1 MSHIELLRKHANWY
15 ARRGLRVFPCKPRD
29 KVPATAHGCKDATT
43 DPARIAAWWDGTY
56 LYNVGIATGGGVV
69 VLDVDVNHAAGKYGD
84 ETLAELE
91 REHGPLPDT
100 WMCLTGGGGVHYY
113 FACDDPAL
121 TVGTGFAPGL
131 DYRGAGGYVVAPPS
145 LHESGREYE
154 WEAAHTP
161 ANTALAP
168 LPDWLH
174 SLMLEGRKQAPRTR
188 TEAAPEKVQEGGRND
203 TLYRLACSLRGKGLG
218 EAGITAALLAENR
231 ERCVPPL
238 PVAEVEKIAKSAG
251 RYERGSTEG
260 GHALNW
266 DGTAEPSHRADSP
279 DQLFSLFKPLSEY
292 QEEEAEWIVPGWIP
306 KGQISLIAADGGIG
320 KTTLWCHI
328 IAALSSGS
336 TCILDPPGFTR
347 EPMKITFMTTEDSV
361 RKKLHKK
368 LRLAGANMNNII
380 TPDFAMDRAGLLR
393 SLNFGTEEMDRVL
406 RYLKPV
412 LCIFDPV
419 QGFTPPKVNMGSRN
433 EMRDCMAPLISI
445 GEDIGTTALVVCHT
459 NKRRGAYGRD
469 RIADS
474 ADLWDISRS
483 VMMAGFTEDKGVRY
497 LSNEKNNYAPLQETV
512 LFTIDADEQ
521 VHKAGTT
528 WKRDREYVQ
537 GAEISKAAPVREDCK
552 AFILQT
558 LEEAG
563 GVMPTAT
570 LEETA
575 KSAGYSFSAITRAKK
590 ELKAERALKHF
601 QTGSAKSGDKVWHM
615 QLVSPEGFT
624 EVSED
629 TPTPFDEDLRQTSL
643 DGPE

>member
-1 MSHIELLRKHANWY
+1 MSHIEHLRKHANWY

-43 DPARIAAWWDGTY
+43 DPAQIAAWWDGTY
-56 LYNVGIATGGGVV
+56 LYNVGLATGGGVV
-69 VLDVDVNHAAGKYGD
+69 VLDVDINHSAGKYGD

-91 REHGPLPDT
+91 AQHGPLPET

-145 LHESGREYE
+145 LHDSGREYE

-218 EAGITAALLAENR
+218 EAGITASLLEENR

-238 PVAEVEKIAKSAG
+238 PAAEVEKIAKSAG
-251 RYERGSTEG
+251 RYERGGS

-336 TCILDPPGFTR
+336 ACILDPPGFTR

-361 RKKLHKK
+361 RKKLRKK
-368 LRLAGANMNNII
+368 LRLAGADMDNII
-380 TPDFAMDRAGLLR
+380 TPDFAMDRTGLLR

-445 GEDIGTTALVVCHT
+445 GEDIGTTALIVCHT
-459 NKRRGAYGRD
+459 NKRKGAYGRD

-483 VMMAGFTEDKGVRY
+483 VMMAGFTEDQGVRY
-497 LSNEKNNYAPLQETV
+497 LSNEKNNYAPPQETI

-521 VHKAGTT
+521 IHKAGTS
-528 WKRDREYVQ
+528 WKRDREYIQ
-537 GAEISKAAPVREDCK
+537 GAEVSRTAPVREDCK

-563 GVMPTAT
+563 GAMPTAT

-575 KSAGYSFSAITRAKK
+575 KSAGYSFSAITRMKK
-590 ELKAERALKHF
+590 ALKAEGSIKYFH
-601 QTGSAKSGDKVWHM
+601 TGSNTDRVWHM
-615 QLVSPEGFT
+615 QLVNQDGFT
-624 EVSED
+624 ETSED
-629 TPTPFDEDLRQTSL
+629 GPSPFDEPL
-643 DGPE
+643 PV

>member
-1 MSHIELLRKHANWY
+1 MSHIEHLRKHANWY

-43 DPARIAAWWDGTY
+43 DPAQIGSWWDGTY
-56 LYNVGIATGGGVV
+56 LYNVGLATGGGLV
-69 VLDVDVNHAAGKYGD
+69 VLDVDINHSAGKYGD

-91 REHGPLPDT
+91 AQHGPLPET

-145 LHESGREYE
+145 LHDSGREYE

-218 EAGITAALLAENR
+218 EAGITAALLEENR
-231 ERCVPPL
+231 ERCIPPL
-238 PVAEVEKIAKSAG
+238 PAAEVEKIAKSAG
-251 RYERGSTEG
+251 RYERGGS

-336 TCILDPPGFTR
+336 ACILDPPGFTR

-361 RKKLHKK
+361 RKKLRKK
-368 LRLAGANMNNII
+368 LRLAGADMDNII
-380 TPDFAMDRAGLLR
+380 TPDFAMDRTGLLR

-445 GEDIGTTALVVCHT
+445 GEDIGTTALIVCHT
-459 NKRRGAYGRD
+459 NKRKGAYGRD

-483 VMMAGFTEDKGVRY
+483 VMMAGFTEDQGVRY
-497 LSNEKNNYAPLQETV
+497 LSNEKNNYAPLQETI
-512 LFTIDADEQ
+512 LFTIDADGQ
-521 VHKAGTT
+521 IHKEGTS

-558 LEEAG
+558 LEDAEGA
-563 GVMPTAT
+563 MPTAT
-570 LEETA
+570 LEEAA
-575 KSAGYSFSAITRAKK
+575 KAAGYSFASVKRAKR
-590 ELKAERALKHF
+590 ELKAEGVVKYFH
-601 QTGSAKSGDKVWHM
+601 TGGNSDRVWHM

-629 TPTPFDEDLRQTSL
+629 TPTPFDEAGTSSIS
-643 DGPE
+643 EVV

>member
-1 MSHIELLRKHANWY
+1 MSHIEHLRKHANWY

-43 DPARIAAWWDGTY
+43 DPAQIAAWWDGTY
-56 LYNVGIATGGGVV
+56 LYNVGLATGGGVV
-69 VLDVDVNHAAGKYGD
+69 VLDVDINHSAGKYGD

-91 REHGPLPDT
+91 AQHGPLPET

-145 LHESGREYE
+145 LHDSGREYE

-218 EAGITAALLAENR
+218 EAGITASLLEENR

-238 PVAEVEKIAKSAG
+238 PAAEVEKIAKSAG
-251 RYERGSTEG
+251 RYERGSTGG

-336 TCILDPPGFTR
+336 ACILDPPGFTR

-361 RKKLHKK
+361 RKKLCKK
-368 LRLAGANMNNII
+368 LRLAGADMDNII
-380 TPDFAMDRAGLLR
+380 TPDFAMDRTGLLR

-445 GEDIGTTALVVCHT
+445 GEDIGTTALIVCHT
-459 NKRRGAYGRD
+459 NKRKGAYGRD

-483 VMMAGFTEDKGVRY
+483 VMMAGFTEDQGVRY
-497 LSNEKNNYAPLQETV
+497 LSNEKNNYAPPQETI

-521 VHKAGTT
+521 IHKAGTS
-528 WKRDREYVQ
+528 WKRDREYIQ
-537 GAEISKAAPVREDCK
+537 GAEVSRTAPVREDCK

-563 GVMPTAT
+563 GAMPTAT

-575 KSAGYSFSAITRAKK
+575 KSAGYSFSAITRMKK
-590 ELKAERALKHF
+590 ALKAEGSIKYFH
-601 QTGSAKSGDKVWHM
+601 TGSNTDRVWHM
-615 QLVSPEGFT
+615 QLVNQDGFT
-624 EVSED
+624 ETSED
-629 TPTPFDEDLRQTSL
+629 GPSPFDEPL
-643 DGPE
+643 PV

>member
-1 MSHIELLRKHANWY
+1 MSHIEHLRKHANWY

-43 DPARIAAWWDGTY
+43 DPAQIAAWWDGTY

-69 VLDVDVNHAAGKYGD
+69 VLDVDINHSAGKYGD

-91 REHGPLPDT
+91 AQHGPLPDT

-145 LHESGREYE
+145 LHDSGREYE

-266 DGTAEPSHRADSP
+266 DGTAAPSHRADSP

-336 TCILDPPGFTR
+336 ACILDPPGFTR

-361 RKKLHKK
+361 RKKLRKK
-368 LRLAGANMNNII
+368 LRLAGADMDNII
-380 TPDFAMDRAGLLR
+380 TPDFAMDRTGLLR

-445 GEDIGTTALVVCHT
+445 GEDIGTTALIVCHT
-459 NKRRGAYGRD
+459 NKRKGAYGRD

-483 VMMAGFTEDKGVRY
+483 VMMAGFTEDQGVRY
-497 LSNEKNNYAPLQETV
+497 LSNEKNNYAPLQETI
-512 LFTIDADEQ
+512 LFTIDADGQ
-521 VHKAGTT
+521 IHKEGTS

-558 LEEAG
+558 LEDAEGA
-563 GVMPTAT
+563 MPTAT
-570 LEETA
+570 LEEAA
-575 KSAGYSFSAITRAKK
+575 KAAGYSFASVKRAKR
-590 ELKAERALKHF
+590 ELKAEGVVKYFH
-601 QTGSAKSGDKVWHM
+601 TGGNSDRVWHM

-629 TPTPFDEDLRQTSL
+629 TPTPFDEAGTSSIS
-643 DGPE
+643 EVV

>member
-1 MSHIELLRKHANWY
+1 MSHIEHLRKHANWY

-43 DPARIAAWWDGTY
+43 DPAQIAAWWDGTY
-56 LYNVGIATGGGVV
+56 LYNVGLATGGGVV
-69 VLDVDVNHAAGKYGD
+69 VLDVDINHSAGKYGD

-91 REHGPLPDT
+91 AQHGPLPET

-145 LHESGREYE
+145 LHDSGREYE

-218 EAGITAALLAENR
+218 EAGITASLLEENR

-238 PVAEVEKIAKSAG
+238 PAAEVEKIAKSAG
-251 RYERGSTEG
+251 RYERGGS

-336 TCILDPPGFTR
+336 ACILDPPGFTR

-361 RKKLHKK
+361 RKKLRKK
-368 LRLAGANMNNII
+368 LRLAGADMDNII
-380 TPDFAMDRAGLLR
+380 TPDFAMDRSGLLR
-393 SLNFGTEEMDRVL
+393 SLNFGTEEMDMVL

-445 GEDIGTTALVVCHT
+445 GEDIGTTALIVCHT
-459 NKRRGAYGRD
+459 NKRKGAYGRD

-483 VMMAGFTEDKGVRY
+483 VMMAGFTEDQGVRY
-497 LSNEKNNYAPLQETV
+497 LSNEKNNYAPPQETI

-521 VHKAGTT
+521 IHKAGTS
-528 WKRDREYVQ
+528 WKRDREYIQ
-537 GAEISKAAPVREDCK
+537 GAEVSRTAPVREDCK

-563 GVMPTAT
+563 GAMPTAT

-575 KSAGYSFSAITRAKK
+575 KSAGYSFSAITRMKK
-590 ELKAERALKHF
+590 ALKAEGSIKYFH
-601 QTGSAKSGDKVWHM
+601 TGSNTDRVWHM
-615 QLVSPEGFT
+615 QLVNQDGFT
-624 EVSED
+624 ETSED
-629 TPTPFDEDLRQTSL
+629 GPSPFDEPL
-643 DGPE
+643 PV

>member
-1 MSHIELLRKHANWY
+1 MSHIEHLRKHANWY

-43 DPARIAAWWDGTY
+43 DPAQIAAWWDGTY
-56 LYNVGIATGGGVV
+56 LYNVGLATGGGVV
-69 VLDVDVNHAAGKYGD
+69 VLDVDINHSAGKYGD

-91 REHGPLPDT
+91 AQHGPLPET

-145 LHESGREYE
+145 LHDSGREYE

-218 EAGITAALLAENR
+218 EAGITAALLEENR

-238 PVAEVEKIAKSAG
+238 PAAEVEKIAKSAG
-251 RYERGSTEG
+251 RYERGSTGG

-336 TCILDPPGFTR
+336 ACILDPPGFTR

-361 RKKLHKK
+361 RKKLCKK
-368 LRLAGANMNNII
+368 LRLAGADMDNII
-380 TPDFAMDRAGLLR
+380 TPDFAMDRSGLLR
-393 SLNFGTEEMDRVL
+393 SLNFGTEEMDMVL

-512 LFTIDADEQ
+512 LFTIDADGQ
-521 VHKAGTT
+521 IHKEGTS

-563 GVMPTAT
+563 GAMPTAT

-575 KSAGYSFSAITRAKK
+575 KSAGYSFSAITRMKK
-590 ELKAERALKHF
+590 ALKAEGSIKYFH
-601 QTGSAKSGDKVWHM
+601 TGSNTDRVWHM
-615 QLVSPEGFT
+615 QLVNQDGFT
-624 EVSED
+624 ETSED
-629 TPTPFDEDLRQTSL
+629 GPSPFDEPL
-643 DGPE
+643 PV

>member
-1 MSHIELLRKHANWY
+1 
-15 ARRGLRVFPCKPRD
+15 
-29 KVPATAHGCKDATT
+29 
-43 DPARIAAWWDGTY
+43 
-56 LYNVGIATGGGVV
+56 
-69 VLDVDVNHAAGKYGD
+69 
-84 ETLAELE
+84 
-91 REHGPLPDT
+91 
-100 WMCLTGGGGVHYY
+100 
-113 FACDDPAL
+113 
-121 TVGTGFAPGL
+121 
-131 DYRGAGGYVVAPPS
+131 
-145 LHESGREYE
+145 
-154 WEAAHTP
+154 
-161 ANTALAP
+161 
-168 LPDWLH
+168 
-174 SLMLEGRKQAPRTR
+174 MLEGRKQAPRTR

-218 EAGITAALLAENR
+218 EAGITASLLEENR

-238 PVAEVEKIAKSAG
+238 PAAEVEKIAKSAG
-251 RYERGSTEG
+251 RYERGGS

-336 TCILDPPGFTR
+336 ACILDPPGFTR

-361 RKKLHKK
+361 RKKLRKK
-368 LRLAGANMNNII
+368 LRLAGADMDNII
-380 TPDFAMDRAGLLR
+380 TPDFAMDRTGLLR

-445 GEDIGTTALVVCHT
+445 GEDIGTTELIVCHT
-459 NKRRGAYGRD
+459 NKRKGAYGRD

-483 VMMAGFTEDKGVRY
+483 VMMAGFTEDQGVRY
-497 LSNEKNNYAPLQETV
+497 LSNEKNNYAPPQETI

-521 VHKAGTT
+521 IHKAGTS
-528 WKRDREYVQ
+528 WKRDREYIQ
-537 GAEISKAAPVREDCK
+537 GAEVSRTAPVREDCK
-552 AFILQT
+552 AFTLQT

-563 GVMPTAT
+563 GAMPTAT

-575 KSAGYSFSAITRAKK
+575 KSAGYSFSAITRMKK
-590 ELKAERALKHF
+590 ALKAEGSIKYFH
-601 QTGSAKSGDKVWHM
+601 TGSNTDRVWHM
-615 QLVSPEGFT
+615 QLVNQDGFT
-624 EVSED
+624 ETSED
-629 TPTPFDEDLRQTSL
+629 GPSPFDEPL
-643 DGPE
+643 PV

>member
-1 MSHIELLRKHANWY
+1 MSHIEHLRKHANWY

-43 DPARIAAWWDGTY
+43 DPAQIAAWWDGTY
-56 LYNVGIATGGGVV
+56 LYNVGLATGGGLV
-69 VLDVDVNHAAGKYGD
+69 VLDVDINHSAGKYGD

-91 REHGPLPDT
+91 AQHGPLPET

-145 LHESGREYE
+145 LHDSGREYE

-218 EAGITAALLAENR
+218 EAGITAALLEENR

-238 PVAEVEKIAKSAG
+238 PAAEVEKIAKSAG
-251 RYERGSTEG
+251 RYERGGS

-336 TCILDPPGFTR
+336 ACILDPPGFTR

-361 RKKLHKK
+361 RKKLRKK
-368 LRLAGANMNNII
+368 LRLAGADMDNII
-380 TPDFAMDRAGLLR
+380 TPDFAMDRTGLLR

-445 GEDIGTTALVVCHT
+445 GEDIGTTALIVCHT
-459 NKRRGAYGRD
+459 NKRKGAYGRD

-483 VMMAGFTEDKGVRY
+483 VMMAGFTEDQGVRY
-497 LSNEKNNYAPLQETV
+497 LSNEKNNYAPPQETI

-521 VHKAGTT
+521 IHKAGTS
-528 WKRDREYVQ
+528 WKRDREYIQ
-537 GAEISKAAPVREDCK
+537 GAEVSRTAPVREDCK

-563 GVMPTAT
+563 GAMPTAT

-575 KSAGYSFSAITRAKK
+575 KSAGYSFSAITRMKK
-590 ELKAERALKHF
+590 ALKAEGSIKYFH
-601 QTGSAKSGDKVWHM
+601 TGSNTDRVWHM
-615 QLVSPEGFT
+615 QLVNQDGFT
-624 EVSED
+624 ETSED
-629 TPTPFDEDLRQTSL
+629 GPSPFDEPL
-643 DGPE
+643 PV

>member
-1 MSHIELLRKHANWY
+1 MSHIEHLRKHANWY

-43 DPARIAAWWDGTY
+43 DPAQIAAWWDGTY
-56 LYNVGIATGGGVV
+56 LYNVGLATGGGVV
-69 VLDVDVNHAAGKYGD
+69 VLDVDINHSAGKYGD

-91 REHGPLPDT
+91 AQHGPLPET

-145 LHESGREYE
+145 LHDSGREYE

-174 SLMLEGRKQAPRTR
+174 SLMLEGRKTASEPRR
-188 TEAAPEKVQEGGRND
+188 EANTQKVPEGGRND
-203 TLYRLACSLRGKGLG
+203 ALYRLACSLRSKGLG
-218 EAGITAALLAENR
+218 EAGITAALLEENR
-231 ERCVPPL
+231 ERCIPPL
-238 PVAEVEKIAKSAG
+238 PAAEVEKIAKSAG
-251 RYERGSTEG
+251 RYERGSTGG

-336 TCILDPPGFTR
+336 ACILDPPGFTR

-361 RKKLHKK
+361 RKKLRKK
-368 LRLAGANMNNII
+368 LRLAGADMDNII
-380 TPDFAMDRAGLLR
+380 TPDFAMDRTGLLR
-393 SLNFGTEEMDRVL
+393 SLNFGTEKMDRVL

-445 GEDIGTTALVVCHT
+445 GEDIGTTALIVCHT
-459 NKRRGAYGRD
+459 NKRKGAYGRD

-483 VMMAGFTEDKGVRY
+483 VMMAGFTEDQGVRY
-497 LSNEKNNYAPLQETV
+497 LSNEKNNYAPPQETI

-521 VHKAGTT
+521 IHKAGTS
-528 WKRDREYVQ
+528 WKRDREYIQ
-537 GAEISKAAPVREDCK
+537 GAEVSRTAPVREDCK

-563 GVMPTAT
+563 GAMPTAT

-575 KSAGYSFSAITRAKK
+575 KSAGYSFSAITRMKK
-590 ELKAERALKHF
+590 ALKAEGSIKYFH
-601 QTGSAKSGDKVWHM
+601 TGSNTDRVWHM
-615 QLVSPEGFT
+615 QLVNQDGFT
-624 EVSED
+624 ETSED
-629 TPTPFDEDLRQTSL
+629 GPSPFDEPL
-643 DGPE
+643 PV

>member
-1 MSHIELLRKHANWY
+1 MSHIEHLRKHANWY

-43 DPARIAAWWDGTY
+43 DPAQIAAWWDGTY
-56 LYNVGIATGGGVV
+56 LYNVGLATGGGVV
-69 VLDVDVNHAAGKYGD
+69 VLDVDINHSAGKYGD

-91 REHGPLPDT
+91 AQHGPLPET

-145 LHESGREYE
+145 LHDSGREYE

-218 EAGITAALLAENR
+218 EAGITASLLEENR

-238 PVAEVEKIAKSAG
+238 PAAEVEKIAKSAG
-251 RYERGSTEG
+251 RYERGGS

-336 TCILDPPGFTR
+336 ACILDPPGFTR

-361 RKKLHKK
+361 RKKLCKK
-368 LRLAGANMNNII
+368 LRLAGADMDNII
-380 TPDFAMDRAGLLR
+380 TPDFAMDRSGLLR
-393 SLNFGTEEMDRVL
+393 SLNFGTEEMDMVL

-445 GEDIGTTALVVCHT
+445 GEDIGTTALIVCHT
-459 NKRRGAYGRD
+459 NKRKGAYGRD

-483 VMMAGFTEDKGVRY
+483 VMMAGFTEDQGVRY
-497 LSNEKNNYAPLQETV
+497 LSNEKNNYAPPQETI

-521 VHKAGTT
+521 IHKAGTS
-528 WKRDREYVQ
+528 WKRDREYIQ
-537 GAEISKAAPVREDCK
+537 GAEVSRTAPVREDCK

-563 GVMPTAT
+563 GAMPTAT

-575 KSAGYSFSAITRAKK
+575 KSAGYSFSAITRMKK
-590 ELKAERALKHF
+590 ALKAEGSIKYFH
-601 QTGSAKSGDKVWHM
+601 TGSNTDRVWHM
-615 QLVSPEGFT
+615 QLVNQDGFT
-624 EVSED
+624 ETSED
-629 TPTPFDEDLRQTSL
+629 GPSPFDEPL
-643 DGPE
+643 PV